1 MKYIKLNEKCCQN
14 PKCPNYGQKE
24 LGNLCYHGFS
34 GKGKEIRMLWCNTCK
49 TSFSE
54 RKGTLLFG
62 SKLPEEKV
70 KIVLN
75 NFAEGN
81 GIRKTSR
88 LTNVSLSAVQ
98 RLSNQ
103 CSNVCENIHNEK
115 VQHIKVKEAQ
125 FDEAWNFV
133 GKKTKIAPLKMS

>member
-1 MKYIKLNEKCCQN
+1 MKDKELNEKCCQN
-14 PKCPNYGQKE
+14 PKCPNYRQKG

-34 GKGKEIRMLWCNTCK
+34 GKDKKIRMLWCNTCK
-49 TSFSE
+49 TSFSI
-54 RKGTLLFG
+54 RKGTLLFS

-81 GIRKTSR
+81 GIRKTCR
-88 LTNVSLSAVQ
+88 LTSISMAAVQ
-98 RLSNQ
+98 RLSNK
-103 CSNVCENIHNEK
+103 CSCVCEDIHNEK
-115 VQHIKVKEAQ
+115 VRNINVKEAQ

-133 GKKTKIAPLKMS
+133 GKKTKIALLKMS

>member
-1 MKYIKLNEKCCQN
+1 MKNKEFSEKYCPNLN
-14 PKCPNYGQKE
+14 CPNYGQKG

-34 GKGKEIRMLWCNTCK
+34 GKGKKIRMLWCNTCK

-88 LTNVSLSAVQ
+88 LTGISLTAVQ

-103 CSNVCENIHNEK
+103 CSNVCQGIHNEK
-115 VQHIKVKEAQ
+115 VQNIEVKETQ

-133 GKKTKIAPLKMS
+133 KKKQKLLA

>member
-1 MKYIKLNEKCCQN
+1 MKSKELSEKYCPNLNCS
-14 PKCPNYGQKE
+14 NYGQKG

-34 GKGKEIRMLWCNTCK
+34 GKGKKIRMLWCNTCK

-88 LTNVSLSAVQ
+88 LTNISLTAVQ

-103 CSNVCENIHNEK
+103 CSKVCQGIHNEK
-115 VQHIKVKEAQ
+115 VQNIEAKEIQ

-133 GKKTKIAPLKMS
+133 KKKQKLLA